1 MRRIS
6 IACVLLLLASCAIG
20 PSASND
26 YEGLGTSQL
35 ARTLRYSLFLGERAV
50 DRSVSKLVNTEA
62 ILADEEPRPEL
73 IRIGFR
79 CKPLPERTCH
89 YDGSARSELSFPD
102 RSRTVRF
109 TTIVHISIQL
119 DSKPLNVVSAITREP
134 Y

>member
-1 MRRIS
+1 MKRIS
-6 IACVLLLLASCAIG
+6 IACTLLLLVSCALG
-20 PSASND
+20 PSAIND

-35 ARTLRYSLFLGERAV
+35 ARTLRSSLFLGERAV

-62 ILADEEPRPEL
+62 ILADEETRQEL

-79 CKPLPERTCH
+79 CKPLPERTC
-89 YDGSARSELSFPD
+89 YYEGSAKSELSFPD

-109 TTIVHISIQL
+109 TTMVRISIQL
-119 DSKPLNVVSAITREP
+119 DSKPMNVVSAITREP